1 MQRFGEKLRTLRQR
15 YNLSYRQ
22 LAAELGFNNAHL
34 ANIEHGRRMP
44 SVQLVVKIAEYFE
57 VSFDELMDDNVELD
71 L

>member
-1 MQRFGEKLRTLRQR
+1 MQRFGEKLRTLRQH
-15 YNLSYRQ
+15 YELSYRK
-22 LAAELGFNNAHL
+22 LAAELGVYNTHL